1 MYLAVIPF
9 PRLDPVL
16 FQLGPLEIRWYAL
29 AYIGGLLFATWYM
42 KRLTSTP
49 PLWGTL
55 GPPMTRAQI
64 DDFFLWSALGVV
76 VGGRI
81 GYVAFYQPKFF
92 IDHPLEI
99 VKMWDGGMS
108 FHGGFLGVLVAS
120 VAFAQLHR
128 VSLVRMLDLGST
140 AVPVGLGLGRL
151 ANFINGELW
160 GRPTNVP
167 WAMIFPLDDS
177 QLPRHPSQLYEAVFE
192 GLILFS
198 VLRIATHRCGALQHP
213 GRTAG
218 LFAIGYGLSRIILEM
233 WREPDDFMGYFVG
246 FLTMGQILSLP
257 LVAFGIWMI
266 WWPRLNTMDDSSPPK
281 DSDG

>member
-1 MYLAVIPF
+1 MYLAIIPF
-9 PRLDPVL
+9 PRLDAVL
-16 FQLGPLEIRWYAL
+16 FQLGPFEVRWYAL
-29 AYIGGLLFATWYM
+29 AYVGGLLFATWYM

-49 PLWGTL
+49 SLWGAL
-55 GPPMTRAQI
+55 GPPMTQAQI

-76 VGGRI
+76 VGGRL

-92 IDHPLEI
+92 IDHPWEI
-99 VKMWDGGMS
+99 LKMWDGGMS

-120 VAFAQLHR
+120 IAFAQLHR

-160 GRPTNVP
+160 GRPTNAP

-177 QLPRHPSQLYEAVFE
+177 QLPRHPSQLYEAGFE

-198 VLRIATHRCGALQHP
+198 VLRIATYRFGTLQHP

-233 WREPDDFMGYFVG
+233 WREPDEFMGYIAG
-246 FLTMGQILSLP
+246 ALTMGQILSVP

-266 WWPRLNTMDDSSPPK
+266 WWPQLNTTHDSLPSKDTDD
-281 DSDG
+281 